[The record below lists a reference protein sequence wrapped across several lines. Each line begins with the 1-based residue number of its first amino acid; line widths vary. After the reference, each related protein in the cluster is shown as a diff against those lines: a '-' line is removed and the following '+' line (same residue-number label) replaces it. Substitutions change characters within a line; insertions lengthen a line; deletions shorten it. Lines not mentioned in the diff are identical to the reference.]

1 MDELR
6 LDGEGIGM
14 TTQMDQHNQLPLKT
28 LHSEPTPN
36 RAQPFAPEADPV
48 PVPNTMESSWCEI
61 SQAAIRANMSVLR
74 HRVGPM
80 VKLGVVVKADGFGHG
95 MVPCAR
101 EFLAA
106 GADWLIVNFAY
117 EAVTLREAG
126 LDAPIYICGNV
137 PVHQCDRVIA
147 TRSRIVLYDPDVAKA
162 LSQLAQRSDWT
173 VPVHLKIETG
183 THRQG
188 LYLDDALKLA
198 DLIQELDGLQLEGL
212 TTHYADIEDTTDHQF
227 AQQQLAG
234 LNAAKAAFTEA
245 GFDVPMIHS
254 ANSAATILWPHAHGS
269 LVRVGLAS
277 YGLWPSTETYATVL
291 QTALAEADN
300 PKDPRLLQEAGDLDR
315 DLAPKH
321 FIPHLSPVLSWR
333 TRIAQVKS
341 VPTGGYISYG
351 RTFRANY
358 PMRVAVL
365 PLGYHEGYDRRLSN
379 LGYVLIHGQ
388 RAPICGRICMN
399 MMVVD
404 VTHIAAAQVGSV
416 ATLLGQDGNERIS
429 AEQLA
434 AWMGTIN
441 YEVVARIHPS
451 QPRLLVQDGSEFDEH
466 EDAKSR

>member
-1 MDELR
+1 
-6 LDGEGIGM
+6 M
-14 TTQMDQHNQLPLKT
+14 TTQTDQHNPLPLET
-28 LHSEPTPN
+28 LADWSDPMPD
-36 RAQPFAPEADPV
+36 QPSDPALHAIT
-48 PVPNTMESSWCEI
+48 VPNTVESSWCEI
-61 SQAAIRANMSVLR
+61 SQTAIQANMAVLR
-74 HRVGPM
+74 HRVGPD
-80 VKLGVVVKADGFGHG
+80 VNLGVVVKADGFGHG

-117 EAVTLREAG
+117 EAVRLREAG
-126 LDAPIYICGNV
+126 IDAPIYICGNV
-137 PVHQCDRVIA
+137 PVSQCDRVIA
-147 TRSRIVLYDPDVAKA
+147 TRSRIVLYDPEIAKA
-162 LSQLAQRSDWT
+162 LSQAAQNSDWT

-188 LYLDDALKLA
+188 LYLEDALQLA
-198 DLIQELDGLQLEGL
+198 HLVQALDGLTLEGL
-212 TTHYADIEDTTDHQF
+212 TTHYADIEDTTNHQF

-234 LNAAKAAFTEA
+234 LNAAKAAFAEA
-245 GFDVPMIHS
+245 GFDVPMLHS
-254 ANSAATILWPHAHGS
+254 ANSAATILWPHAHGN

-300 PKDPRLLQEAGDLDR
+300 PVNPQLPGEAEDLE
-315 DLAPKH
+315 PQH

-358 PMRVAVL
+358 PMRVGIL
-365 PLGYHEGYDRRLSN
+365 PLGYHEGYDRRMSN

-416 ATLLGQDGNERIS
+416 ATLLGSDGNERIS

-441 YEVVARIHPS
+441 YEVVSRIHPS
-451 QPRLLVQDGSEFDEH
+451 QPRLLQVG
-466 EDAKSR
+466 

>member
-1 MDELR
+1 
-6 LDGEGIGM
+6 M
-14 TTQMDQHNQLPLKT
+14 TTQTDQHNPLPLET
-28 LHSEPTPN
+28 LADWSDPMPD
-36 RAQPFAPEADPV
+36 QPSDPALHAIT
-48 PVPNTMESSWCEI
+48 VPNTVESSWCEI
-61 SQAAIRANMSVLR
+61 SQTAIQANMAVLR
-74 HRVGPM
+74 HRVGPD
-80 VKLGVVVKADGFGHG
+80 VNLGVVVKADGFGHG

-117 EAVTLREAG
+117 EAVRLREAG
-126 LDAPIYICGNV
+126 IDAPIYICGNV
-137 PVHQCDRVIA
+137 PVSQCDRVIA
-147 TRSRIVLYDPDVAKA
+147 TRSRIVLYDPEIAKA
-162 LSQLAQRSDWT
+162 LSQAAQNSDWT

-188 LYLDDALKLA
+188 LYLEDALQLA
-198 DLIQELDGLQLEGL
+198 HLVQALDGLTLEGL
-212 TTHYADIEDTTDHQF
+212 TTHYADIEDTTNHQF

-234 LNAAKAAFTEA
+234 LNAAKAAFAEA
-245 GFDVPMIHS
+245 GFDVPMLHS
-254 ANSAATILWPHAHGS
+254 ANSAATILWPHAHGN

-300 PKDPRLLQEAGDLDR
+300 PVKPQPPGEVEDLE
-315 DLAPKH
+315 PPH

-358 PMRVAVL
+358 PMRVGIL
-365 PLGYHEGYDRRLSN
+365 PLGYHEGYDRRMSN

-416 ATLLGQDGNERIS
+416 ATLLGSDGNERIS

-441 YEVVARIHPS
+441 YEVVSRIHPS
-451 QPRLLVQDGSEFDEH
+451 QPRLLQVG
-466 EDAKSR
+466 